1 MAENKKSLLAEFS
14 RKAMQRLQAKKAHK
28 KQVLHV
34 PSLEQDITIR
44 SLTYNEIAECNE
56 IDDSTDRGRSD
67 KYGAYLAMV
76 EPDLR
81 AAAKEI
87 MEAEAD
93 LPPEERTLHEPLDI
107 MNIFEIFELN
117 QIAAAVMKLSGVIGG
132 QGKDVT
138 AVKELKNS

>member
-44 SLTYNEIAECNE
+44 SLSFDEISECME
-56 IDDSTDRGRSD
+56 VDDSTDKARSD
-67 KYGAYLAMV
+67 KYGVYLAVV
-76 EPDLR
+76 EPDLK

-93 LPPEERTLHEPLDI
+93 LPPAERSLLEPLDI
-107 MNIFEIFELN
+107 VNIFDMTELQ
-117 QIAAAVMKLSGVIGG
+117 QIAVKVMELSGAMGG
-132 QGKDVT
+132 KGVT
-138 AVKELKNS
+138 VVNELKNS

>member
-44 SLTYNEIAECNE
+44 SLTFDEISECME
-56 IDDSTDRGRSD
+56 VDDSTDKARSD
-67 KYGAYLAMV
+67 KYGVYLAVV
-76 EPDLR
+76 EPDLK

-93 LPPEERTLHEPLDI
+93 LPPAERSLLEPLDI
-107 MNIFEIFELN
+107 VNIFDMTELQ
-117 QIAAAVMKLSGVIGG
+117 QIAVKVMELSGAIGG
-132 QGKDVT
+132 KQVT
-138 AVKELKNS
+138 VVNELKNS

>member
-34 PSLEQDITIR
+34 PGLDQDITIR

-56 IDDSTDRGRSD
+56 VDDSIDRGRSD
-67 KYGAYLAMV
+67 KYGVYLAMV
-76 EPDLR
+76 EPDLK
-81 AAAKEI
+81 AAAREI

-107 MNIFEIFELN
+107 VNAFEIFEIN

-132 QGKDVT
+132 QDKDVT

>member
-44 SLTYNEIAECNE
+44 SLSFDEISECME
-56 IDDSTDRGRSD
+56 VDDSTDKARSD
-67 KYGAYLAMV
+67 KYGVYLAVV
-76 EPDLR
+76 EPDLK

-93 LPPEERTLHEPLDI
+93 LPPAERSLLEPLDI
-107 MNIFEIFELN
+107 VNIFDMTELQ
-117 QIAAAVMKLSGVIGG
+117 QIAVKVMELSGAMGG
-132 QGKDVT
+132 KGVT
-138 AVKELKNS
+138 VGNELKNS

>member
-14 RKAMQRLQAKKAHK
+14 RKAMQRLQAKKVHK

-34 PSLEQDITIR
+34 PGLDQDVTIR

-56 IDDSTDRGRSD
+56 IDDSADKARSD
-67 KYGAYLAMV
+67 KYGVYLAMV
-76 EPDLR
+76 EPDLK

-93 LPPEERTLHEPLDI
+93 LPPEERTLHEALDI
-107 MNIFEIFELN
+107 VNIFEIFELN
-117 QIAAAVMKLSGVIGG
+117 QIAAAVMELSGAIGG
-132 QGKDVT
+132 KDKRVT

>member
-44 SLTYNEIAECNE
+44 SLTFDEISECME
-56 IDDSTDRGRSD
+56 VDDSTDKARSD
-67 KYGAYLAMV
+67 KYGVYLAVV
-76 EPDLR
+76 EPDLK

-93 LPPEERTLHEPLDI
+93 LPPAERSLLEPLDI
-107 MNIFEIFELN
+107 VNIFDMTELQ
-117 QIAAAVMKLSGVIGG
+117 QIAVKVMELSGAMGG
-132 QGKDVT
+132 KGVT
-138 AVKELKNS
+138 VVNELKNS

>member
-34 PSLEQDITIR
+34 PGLEQDITIR
-44 SLTYNEIAECNE
+44 SLTFDEISECME
-56 IDDSTDRGRSD
+56 VDDSTDKARSD
-67 KYGAYLAMV
+67 KYGVYLAVV
-76 EPDLR
+76 EPDLK

-93 LPPEERTLHEPLDI
+93 LPPAERSLLEPLDI
-107 MNIFEIFELN
+107 VNIFDMTELQ
-117 QIAAAVMKLSGVIGG
+117 QIAVKVMELSGAMGG
-132 QGKDVT
+132 KGVT
-138 AVKELKNS
+138 VVNELKNS

>member
-1 MAENKKSLLAEFS
+1 
-14 RKAMQRLQAKKAHK
+14 MQRLQAKKAHK

-67 KYGAYLAMV
+67 KYGVYLAMV

-87 MEAEAD
+87 IGSRGR
-93 LPPEERTLHEPLDI
+93 PPPQRSAPCTSLWI
-107 MNIFEIFELN
+107 
-117 QIAAAVMKLSGVIGG
+117 S
-132 QGKDVT
+132 
-138 AVKELKNS
+138 

>member
-34 PSLEQDITIR
+34 PGLEQDITIR

-67 KYGAYLAMV
+67 KYGVYLLSCARISASATASRSWCG
-76 EPDLR
+76 LR
-81 AAAKEI
+81 TKTPA
-87 MEAEAD
+87 
-93 LPPEERTLHEPLDI
+93 
-107 MNIFEIFELN
+107 
-117 QIAAAVMKLSGVIGG
+117 
-132 QGKDVT
+132 
-138 AVKELKNS
+138 

>member
-1 MAENKKSLLAEFS
+1 
-14 RKAMQRLQAKKAHK
+14 MQRLQAKKAHK

-34 PSLEQDITIR
+34 PGLEQDITIR

-67 KYGAYLAMV
+67 KYGVYLAVV
-76 EPDLR
+76 EPDLK

-93 LPPEERTLHEPLDI
+93 LPPAERSLLEPLDI
-107 MNIFEIFELN
+107 VNIFDMTELQ
-117 QIAAAVMKLSGVIGG
+117 QIAVKVMELSGAMGG
-132 QGKDVT
+132 KGVT
-138 AVKELKNS
+138 VVNELKNS

>member
-44 SLTYNEIAECNE
+44 SLTFDEISECME
-56 IDDSTDRGRSD
+56 VDDSADKARSD
-67 KYGAYLAMV
+67 KYGVYLAVV
-76 EPDLR
+76 EPDLKT
-81 AAAKEI
+81 AAKEI

-93 LPPEERTLHEPLDI
+93 LPPGERSLLEPLDI
-107 MNIFEIFELN
+107 VNIFDMTELQ
-117 QIAAAVMKLSGVIGG
+117 QIAVKVMELSGAMGG
-132 QGKDVT
+132 KQVT
-138 AVKELKNS
+138 VVNELKNS

>member
-44 SLTYNEIAECNE
+44 SLSFGEISECME
-56 IDDSTDRGRSD
+56 VDDSTDKARSD
-67 KYGAYLAMV
+67 KYGVYLAVV
-76 EPDLR
+76 EPDLK

-93 LPPEERTLHEPLDI
+93 LPPAERSLLEPLDI
-107 MNIFEIFELN
+107 VNIFDMTELQ
-117 QIAAAVMKLSGVIGG
+117 QIAVKVMELSGAMGG
-132 QGKDVT
+132 KGVT
-138 AVKELKNS
+138 VVNELKNS

>member
-14 RKAMQRLQAKKAHK
+14 RKAMQRLQAKKVHK
-28 KQVLHV
+28 KQVLRV
-34 PSLEQDITIR
+34 PSLDRDITIR

-56 IDDSTDRGRSD
+56 IDDSIDKWRSD
-67 KYGAYLAMV
+67 KYGIYLAMV
-76 EPDLR
+76 DPDLK

-107 MNIFEIFELN
+107 VNTFEIFELN
-117 QIAAAVMKLSGVIGG
+117 QIAAAVMKLSGAIGD
-132 QGKDVT
+132 KDKRITV
-138 AVKELKNS
+138 VKELKNS

>member
-56 IDDSTDRGRSD
+56 VDDSIDRGRSD
-67 KYGAYLAMV
+67 KYGVYPA
-76 EPDLR
+76 
-81 AAAKEI
+81 
-87 MEAEAD
+87 
-93 LPPEERTLHEPLDI
+93 
-107 MNIFEIFELN
+107 
-117 QIAAAVMKLSGVIGG
+117 
-132 QGKDVT
+132 
-138 AVKELKNS
+138 